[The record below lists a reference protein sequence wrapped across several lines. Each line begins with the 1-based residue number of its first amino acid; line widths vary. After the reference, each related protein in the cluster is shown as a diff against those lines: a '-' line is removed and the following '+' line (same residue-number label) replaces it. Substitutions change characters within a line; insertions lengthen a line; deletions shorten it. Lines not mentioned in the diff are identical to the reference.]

1 MRQEGEIIL
10 DNSRIRIYELKYDL
24 YDLVDKYKMRRVI
37 FPNQNISQR
46 HKQNITR
53 EAVNALL
60 YGIPYTQVYVS
71 ELQNG
76 QLLVLE
82 TDNRLRCLIEFIV
95 ERLMLEMPGSLLENK
110 KNYEFYK
117 NEGWLRFSDLTPRER
132 HDILRTK
139 IPICIIQYETPLYMH
154 LKIGAYIGNWSV
166 EMEEAVRRVLYE
178 NKGIFILRDAL
189 CGCKTPFRLMVEAE
203 FVVFLTYIV
212 NFVLDHSDDCE
223 EDPYSMQEN
232 MLNYVRLNNFNVEKY
247 AYIYTEARKYLT
259 DSAFYYKYGSGRT
272 PLFRIFLRKFSNMKP
287 ERGHI
292 LGMAACLCTDNY
304 DIEELVEKAY
314 WIMQR
319 VCYRDYDGEIGIQLR
334 NSDLSKRSIGQIIDE
349 LRRSV

>member
-1 MRQEGEIIL
+1 
-10 DNSRIRIYELKYDL
+10 
-24 YDLVDKYKMRRVI
+24 
-37 FPNQNISQR
+37 
-46 HKQNITR
+46 
-53 EAVNALL
+53 
-60 YGIPYTQVYVS
+60 
-71 ELQNG
+71 
-76 QLLVLE
+76 
-82 TDNRLRCLIEFIV
+82 
-95 ERLMLEMPGSLLENK
+95 MLEKPGSLLENK

-132 HDILRTK
+132 QDILRTK

-154 LKIGAYIGNWSV
+154 LKIGSYIGNWSV

-212 NFVLDHSDDCE
+212 NFVLNHSDDCE
-223 EDPYSMQEN
+223 EDQYSMQEN

-247 AYIYTEARKYLT
+247 AYIYTKARKYLT

-319 VCYRDYDGEIGIQLR
+319 VCDRDYDGEIGIQLR

-349 LRRSV
+349 LRRSI